1 MLTIGRTRSSG
12 SEAVENAVKL
22 ARHSTGK
29 SRIIAFQGG
38 YHGRTVGTMS
48 LTSSKTVY
56 SAGFGPLMSGVSF
69 VPYPYHIHGP
79 IHDEGEFESSCI
91 LLLRPSRLTA
101 FRLCTVYREERRVV
115 PRAAA
120 IVPQAAVGSV

>member
-1 MLTIGRTRSSG
+1 VVICNSG

-22 ARHSTGK
+22 ARHATGK
-29 SRIIAFQGG
+29 GKIIAFQGG

-48 LTSSKTVY
+48 LTTSKTVY

-79 IHDEGEFESSCI
+79 IHDEGALMSLPIWCCKGSHTAACAHLQRRTRSGASS
-91 LLLRPSRLTA
+91 RSVFASSSSRL
-101 FRLCTVYREERRVV
+101 RRT
-115 PRAAA
+115 PL
-120 IVPQAAVGSV
+120 P